1 MLTNIPQCYMGKK
14 RLESGISLY
23 KSAHPDNNDTFTIT
37 WYPYYLDPN
46 APTVG
51 VDKRAF
57 YKSRFGES
65 QSAMMFARMEAL
77 GKAVG
82 INFRFGGKTG
92 ATRDSHRLLQLGK
105 TKGADMQNNVVEQF
119 FEAYFEKEE
128 DITSHEVLVRRAVRA
143 GLEEEEVKGWL
154 DSGAGGD
161 EVDREVEEARSK
173 RITGVPYF
181 TVQGYHNIEG
191 AQDAEGFA
199 RVFESIKAREK

>member
-1 MLTNIPQCYMGKK
+1 MGKK

-23 KSAHPDNNDTFTIT
+23 KSAHPGNNDTFTVT
-37 WYPYYLDPN
+37 WHPYYLDPN

-57 YKSRFGES
+57 YQSRFGES

-92 ATRDSHRLLQLGK
+92 ATRDSHRILQLAK
-105 TKGADMQNNVVEQF
+105 TKGVAVQNKVIEQL
-119 FEAYFEKEE
+119 FEAYFENEE
-128 DITSHEVLVRRAVRA
+128 DITSHDVLERRAVKA
-143 GLEEEEVKGWL
+143 GLKEEEVKGWL
-154 DSGAGGD
+154 ESGAGGD

-191 AQDAEGFA
+191 AQDSEGFA
-199 RVFESIKAREK
+199 RAFEGIKAREK